1 MYVRVYEES
10 TEIYLSRASQV
21 ISVQPAA
28 VEQLSAEICDKLLA
42 PVRPAIEGL
51 GGSVTVRSLVM
62 VSMYACMRQTM
73 GSLLMRASEE
83 GLGGSVSAASLVVM

>member
-1 MYVRVYEES
+1 VNIVSQPNKVTGWLHVRRF
-10 TEIYLSRASQV
+10 LQV

-51 GGSVTVRSLVM
+51 GGSVKVAMHPCCARGFLLCI
-62 VSMYACMRQTM
+62 YAEY
-73 GSLLMRASEE
+73 G
-83 GLGGSVSAASLVVM
+83 AATCTC